1 MLSYIHSFADFLR
14 VHLSSISVGLVAT
27 VLTIYGAHIN
37 GYFRKITKSLP
48 FIARFALFI
57 VLCSAG
63 YAFLSS
69 QAVKY
74 LRIFLIQQK
83 DIPLVLNHQWCF
95 FSPCFSCEKRKK
107 SLMDSL
113 MRNINEKNDFYF
125 PAIDGLRLLASHQH
139 CSFTFISFF

>member
-1 MLSYIHSFADFLR
+1 MLSYIHSFGDFLR
-14 VHLSSISVGLVAT
+14 DHLCSFSVGLLAT
-27 VLTIYGAHIN
+27 LITIYVAHLN
-37 GYFRKITKSLP
+37 VYFRKITKSLP

-83 DIPLVLNHQWCF
+83 DIPLVLIISGAF
-95 FSPCFSCEKRKK
+95 LVLAF
-107 SLMDSL
+107 LT
-113 MRNINEKNDFYF
+113 RNGKN
-125 PAIDGLRLLASHQH
+125 L
-139 CSFTFISFF
+139 